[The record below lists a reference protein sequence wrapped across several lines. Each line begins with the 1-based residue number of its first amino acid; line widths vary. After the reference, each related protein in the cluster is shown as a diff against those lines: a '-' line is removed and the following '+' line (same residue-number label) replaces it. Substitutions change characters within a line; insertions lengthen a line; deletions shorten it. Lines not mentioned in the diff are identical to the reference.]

1 MMHERTTSILEAAIR
16 EFIKTGEPVSS
27 QHLYDHYRFGVKPAM
42 IRLELNDLTDHG
54 YLEQPHHSAGRVPT
68 NRGYEFFAAHV
79 LHEPAEEVRMGR
91 EFAGLWNAMEL
102 PHLLDVFSREL
113 GMLGVAVD
121 AEEGTVYKEGLEN
134 LIDRLEWSSRVE
146 LRSVIRDFEEIE
158 ERAAGARAFM
168 EDDDL
173 VKVFIGKKSPVTTSQ
188 CLSVVAGNYNVDGE
202 RFFLFAVGPKRMDYE
217 RTVGVFRGLQKRV
230 KE

>member
-1 MMHERTTSILEAAIR
+1 MR

-68 NRGYEFFAAHV
+68 NRGYEFFADYA
-79 LHEPAEEVRMGR
+79 LHEPAEHMQVSR
-91 EFAGLWNAMEL
+91 ELSHLWNEMEL

-134 LIDRLEWSSRVE
+134 LIERLEWSSRVE

-158 ERAAGARAFM
+158 ERAAGAHAFM
-168 EDDDL
+168 EDDDF

-188 CLSVVAGNYNVDGE
+188 CLSVVAGNYDVDGE
-202 RFFLFAVGPKRMDYE
+202 RVFLFAIGPKRMDYE
-217 RTVGVFRGLQKRV
+217 RTVGIFRGLKKRS
-230 KE
+230 KSNH